1 MAFPS
6 FLELVNDVLVRLR
19 EPEVSTVNENVLSK
33 IIGKMV
39 NDSKRQVE
47 DAYNWNAL
55 TATLTAV
62 TIPAVFNYAL
72 VGTGNRFKTIDVW
85 DSTSASTLSSV
96 STRQMN
102 ENFLLGN
109 TTATI
114 GAPSEYN
121 FNGVSSL
128 GDAQVDIWPVP
139 DKAYTLFFNLY
150 VPQEALVADSDQMLV
165 PKEPVILLAKA
176 MALVERGEDG
186 GLSNSEAYGIYKS
199 SLADFIAIESSRYPD
214 EDSWEWV

>member
-102 ENFLLGN
+102 ENFLM
-109 TTATI
+109 I
-114 GAPSEYN
+114 
-121 FNGVSSL
+121 
-128 GDAQVDIWPVP
+128 
-139 DKAYTLFFNLY
+139 
-150 VPQEALVADSDQMLV
+150 
-165 PKEPVILLAKA
+165 
-176 MALVERGEDG
+176 
-186 GLSNSEAYGIYKS
+186 
-199 SLADFIAIESSRYPD
+199 
-214 EDSWEWV
+214 

>member
-1 MAFPS
+1 MAFPT

-19 EPEVSTVNENVLSK
+19 EPEVSTVNENTLSK
-33 IIGKMV
+33 IVGKMV
-39 NDSKRQVE
+39 NDAKRQVE

-72 VGTGNRFKTIDVW
+72 VGIGNRFKVIDVW
-85 DSTSASTLSSV
+85 DSTSASTLSPV

-102 ENFLLGN
+102 QNFLLGN

-139 DKAYTLFFNLY
+139 DRAYTLFFNLY
-150 VPQEALVADSDQMLV
+150 IPQEALAADADQMLV

-199 SLADFIAIESSRYPD
+199 SLSDAIAIESSRYPD

>member
-62 TIPAVFNYAL
+62 TIPAVFNYSL
-72 VGTGNRFKTIDVW
+72 VGICNRFIIIFVFV
-85 DSTSASTLSSV
+85 LSYCS
-96 STRQMN
+96 
-102 ENFLLGN
+102 
-109 TTATI
+109 
-114 GAPSEYN
+114 
-121 FNGVSSL
+121 
-128 GDAQVDIWPVP
+128 
-139 DKAYTLFFNLY
+139 
-150 VPQEALVADSDQMLV
+150 
-165 PKEPVILLAKA
+165 
-176 MALVERGEDG
+176 
-186 GLSNSEAYGIYKS
+186 
-199 SLADFIAIESSRYPD
+199 
-214 EDSWEWV
+214 